1 MEENEDIRVLN
12 KKADLEETVL
22 VAQARKGDKT
32 AFGKLVKTHQRRV
45 LRMVVGMTGDLDT
58 AMDIVQDAFIR
69 AYKALD
75 RFEEGK
81 PFYPWLSTI
90 ATNLTL
96 NHFKKSRRETSLDP
110 VKHDQIDNAAD
121 PLYKMQI
128 DENNRRLMA
137 AVRELPEQYRVVFI
151 LRNFEDLSYEEIAT
165 RLDISVGTVDSRLY
179 RARRRLMELLKDLL
193 E

>member
-1 MEENEDIRVLN
+1 MEENKDIRVLN
-12 KKADLEETVL
+12 RKTDQEEPVL
-22 VAQARKGDKT
+22 VTRARQGDKA
-32 AFGKLVKTHQRRV
+32 AFGQLVKLHQRRV

-75 RFEEGK
+75 RFEEGQ

-90 ATNLTL
+90 ATNLAL
-96 NHFKKSRRETSLDP
+96 NHFKRSRRETSLDP
-110 VKHDQIDNAAD
+110 VKDDQIDTAAD
-121 PLYKMQI
+121 PLHKLQM

-137 AVRELPEQYRVVFI
+137 AVGELPEQYRVVFV
-151 LRNFEDLSYEEIAT
+151 LRNFEDLSYEEIAA